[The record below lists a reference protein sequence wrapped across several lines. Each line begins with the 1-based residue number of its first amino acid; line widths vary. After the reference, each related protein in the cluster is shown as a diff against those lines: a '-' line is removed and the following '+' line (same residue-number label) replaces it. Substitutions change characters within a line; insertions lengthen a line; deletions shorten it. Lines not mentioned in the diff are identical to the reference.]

1 MLASY
6 QWLKTLSG
14 VTLSAEEM
22 ADTFNRV
29 GIEVESMTRYGE
41 GLDRVVVAEVR
52 GTRPHP
58 EADKLK
64 LVTVF
69 DGESELEVVCGA
81 PNVPEPG
88 RKVIFA
94 KLHATLPGGFV
105 LTPRSIRGVESQGML
120 CSESELGV
128 GEGGHG
134 IFVFDEDAPYA
145 PGTLVAD
152 ALSLHDLVFELGI
165 TPNRPDALGHVG
177 LARELCLATGS
188 RFELPAIAPAPT
200 GPAPTARV
208 RIEDPERCPR
218 YGAAVL
224 AGVSVGPSPFWLRYA
239 LYKLGV
245 RSLGNLVDATNL
257 VMLEWGHPIH
267 GFDLDRL
274 RGGAIVVRRATE
286 GERMPTLDGVERTF
300 TGDDLL
306 ICDAERPVAV
316 AGVMGGQE
324 SEITD
329 ATTNVLIECAYF
341 SPRGVRRTS
350 RRLGLHT
357 DASHRFERGVDP
369 DAVPRVLARALTL
382 MQSLGGGAASA
393 DVVDVVAKT
402 TARARITYRAAKADA
417 LLGMVVPR
425 DETRAVLER
434 VGCVV
439 VGGSDEALE
448 IEAPSHRP
456 DITREVDLVE
466 EVARI
471 YGYDRIPTRLR
482 AASPSREG
490 TPPRL
495 VFRRALARA
504 AAAAGL
510 HQAMSFAFCSPSDLV
525 NARVSTDAV
534 PLENPLSEAH
544 SVLRTSLLP
553 GLALAAGHARRHGA
567 RRVALF
573 ELGRTFE
580 PSGGELP
587 VETDVLAL
595 FLLGDASGWVGESRS
610 LDFYDLKGVVEA
622 IALDAT
628 GGAVRIVLET
638 SPPSRFHPRRA
649 ATVFAG
655 DVEIGRVGELH
666 PEVDEAF
673 DLGGRGIYAE
683 LSVDALFRARELR
696 GEPRAA
702 ALPRFP
708 ASSRDVALVVDE
720 AHEAGAV
727 ADALLQGGAPLAE
740 HVELFDL
747 YRGEHVPAGKKS
759 LAFRVL
765 YRDPEATLTDAKVE
779 KAHQRACARVIEQ
792 FGAQVRV
799 S

>member
-14 VTLSAEEM
+14 VSLSADEV

-29 GIEVESMTRYGE
+29 GIEVESITRYGE

-52 GTRPHP
+52 GMRPHP
-58 EADKLK
+58 EADKLR

-105 LTPRSIRGVESQGML
+105 LTPKSIRGVESQGML
-120 CSESELGV
+120 CSESELAIGD
-128 GEGGHG
+128 GGHG
-134 IFVFDEDAPYA
+134 IFVFDEDAPHV

-152 ALSLHDLVFELGI
+152 ALSLRDVVFELGI

-177 LARELCLATGS
+177 LARELCLATGT
-188 RFELPAIAPAPT
+188 RFELPPIEPATT
-200 GPAPTARV
+200 GAVPAATVRV
-208 RIEDPERCPR
+208 DDAERCPR

-224 AGVSVGPSPFWLRYA
+224 AGVKVRPSPFWLRYA
-239 LYKLGV
+239 LFKLGV

-267 GFDLDRL
+267 GFDLEKL

-286 GERMPTLDGVERTF
+286 GERMPTLDGVERAF
-300 TGDDLL
+300 TSDDLL
-306 ICDAERPVAV
+306 ICDAERPVAI

-369 DAVPRVLARALTL
+369 EAVPRVLSRALSL
-382 MQSLGGGAASA
+382 LQSLGGGVASS
-393 DVVDVVAKT
+393 DVVDVVAQAT
-402 TARARITYRAAKADA
+402 SRARVTYRLGRADA
-417 LLGMVVPR
+417 LLGVTVPR
-425 DETRAVLER
+425 DETLAILER
-434 VGCVV
+434 AGCALI
-439 VGGSDEALE
+439 GRSDDALE

-471 YGYDRIPTRLR
+471 YGYDRIPTRIV
-482 AASPSREG
+482 AAPPSREG
-490 TPPRL
+490 TPPLL

-510 HQAMSFAFCSPSDLV
+510 HQAMSFAFCSPSDLK

-553 GLALAAGHARRHGA
+553 GLAMAAGHARRHGA

-573 ELGRTFE
+573 ELGRTFA
-580 PSGGELP
+580 PSGAELP
-587 VETDVLAL
+587 AESDFLAL
-595 FLLGDASGWVGESRS
+595 FLLGDASGWVGETRP
-610 LDFYDLKGVVEA
+610 LDFYDLKGALEA
-622 IALDAT
+622 IALESIGATVRVALDA
-628 GGAVRIVLET
+628 
-638 SPPSRFHPRRA
+638 SPPGSFHPRRA
-649 ATVFAG
+649 AKVFAG
-655 DVEIGRVGELH
+655 DVEIGRLGELH
-666 PEVDEAF
+666 PEVAEAF

-683 LSVDALFRARELR
+683 LAVDALFRARELR
-696 GEPRAA
+696 GEPRAS

-708 ASSRDVALVVDE
+708 ASSRDVALVVAE
-720 AHEAGAV
+720 EYEAGAV
-727 ADALLQGGAPLAE
+727 AEALLEGGAPLAE

-779 KAHQRACARVIEQ
+779 KAHQRACARVVEQ